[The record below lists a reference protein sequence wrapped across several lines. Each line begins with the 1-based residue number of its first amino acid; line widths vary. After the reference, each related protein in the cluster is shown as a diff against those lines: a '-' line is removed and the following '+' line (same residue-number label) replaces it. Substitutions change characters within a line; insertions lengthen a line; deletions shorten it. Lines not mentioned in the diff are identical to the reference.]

1 MDKLS
6 KENQEL
12 SVELDKWIDEN
23 TVDGD
28 FICHPDFIYD
38 KLLEMES
45 KLKQD
50 GWIEIDSAEDVDSD
64 TEVLLWDGCDHS
76 IDYVDVCAETGRCYF
91 ANGSTD
97 ITHYKHLTK
106 PTGE

>member
-12 SVELDKWIDEN
+12 SVELDRWIDDN

-45 KLKQD
+45 KLKQANEFISEIGSSIKDCFPNPQCSCD
-50 GWIEIDSAEDVDSD
+50 G
-64 TEVLLWDGCDHS
+64 VLLVS
-76 IDYVDVCAETGRCYF
+76 IESYNKLVELYNQD
-91 ANGSTD
+91 N
-97 ITHYKHLTK
+97 KQ
-106 PTGE
+106 